1 MKEILIATALTLMCG
16 SAFAQNT
23 GAPAA
28 AQSDMNKPGMAN
40 DKGSMNK
47 DGMNKGTTGSSMQK
61 DGMSKDSMKN
71 DNMMQ
76 GGASKDGMG
85 QQNKG
90 GLSK

>member
-1 MKEILIATALTLMCG
+1 MKKILIATAMTLMCG

-47 DGMNKGTTGSSMQK
+47 STTGSNMQK
-61 DGMSKDSMKN
+61 DGMSKDGMKN

-90 GLSK
+90 GMSK

>member
-1 MKEILIATALTLMCG
+1 MKKFIAVAALSLMCS
-16 SAFAQNT
+16 SAYAQNT

-40 DKGSMNK
+40 DKGSMTK
-47 DGMNKGTTGSSMQK
+47 STTGSSMTK
-61 DGMSKDSMKN
+61 DGMKN
-71 DNMMQ
+71 DNNMQ

-90 GLSK
+90 GMSK